1 MNTTNK
7 KNLASI
13 AFLAVAGMIIVFAFS
28 SCATKASFLAST
40 VVPAAQGTVT
50 VKKDKN
56 ANYLVKIQ
64 IINLAQPDKLQPSK
78 NVYVVWMETDEN
90 ETENMGQIQSSSGML
105 SKKLKADFKTVT
117 AVKPTKIFLTAE
129 NSPNVEE
136 PGRDVILTTRKF

>member
-28 SCATKASFLAST
+28 SCATKARFLAST

-56 ANYLVKIQ
+56 ANFVVKIT
-64 IINLAQPDKLQPSK
+64 NH
-78 NVYVVWMETDEN
+78 
-90 ETENMGQIQSSSGML
+90 
-105 SKKLKADFKTVT
+105 
-117 AVKPTKIFLTAE
+117 
-129 NSPNVEE
+129 
-136 PGRDVILTTRKF
+136 